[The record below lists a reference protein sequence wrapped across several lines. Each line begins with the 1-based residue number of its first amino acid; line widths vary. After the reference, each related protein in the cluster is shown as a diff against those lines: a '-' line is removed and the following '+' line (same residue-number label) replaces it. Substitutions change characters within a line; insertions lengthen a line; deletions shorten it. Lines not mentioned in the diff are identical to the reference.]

1 MRSTAI
7 VQTLK
12 QQLRQSGITYRK
24 LAECIGVT
32 ESAVKQMFAA
42 GNFSLR
48 RLDEICD
55 VLSIDYAELIE
66 IASARGSHTEELT
79 VEQEKELV
87 SDIRL
92 LLMAY
97 CLVNHW
103 TVSDVLQRYDIIE
116 TDAVQLL
123 ARLDRMKLIELL
135 PGNKVRLL
143 ITNSF
148 RWQPNGPI
156 ELFFR
161 SQVQNEFFSGSF
173 HADGALRLVKNGDIT
188 RASQRVLVERLQG
201 IGQLFDDINRE
212 ERKQPLSKRQGT
224 TMILA
229 IRNWEFQ
236 VFSRLEKPDQ
246 PVRGDD

>member
-24 LAECIGVT
+24 LAERIGVT

-42 GNFSLR
+42 GNFSLK

-55 VLSIDYAELIE
+55 VLSIDYAELVE
-66 IASARGSHTEELT
+66 IAATRASHTDVLT
-79 VEQEKELV
+79 IDQEKELV
-87 SDIRL
+87 SDIHL

-103 TVSDVLQRYDIIE
+103 TVPDVLQRYDISE
-116 TDAVQLL
+116 TDAISLL

-161 SQVQNEFFSGSF
+161 SQVQNEFFRGSF
-173 HADGALRLVKNGDIT
+173 QGDGALRLVKNGDIT
-188 RASQRVLVERLQG
+188 RASQRLLVDRLRG

-212 ERKQPLSKRQGT
+212 ERKQPLTKRQGT

-236 VFSRLEKPDQ
+236 VFSRLERPGQEPRD
-246 PVRGDD
+246 P